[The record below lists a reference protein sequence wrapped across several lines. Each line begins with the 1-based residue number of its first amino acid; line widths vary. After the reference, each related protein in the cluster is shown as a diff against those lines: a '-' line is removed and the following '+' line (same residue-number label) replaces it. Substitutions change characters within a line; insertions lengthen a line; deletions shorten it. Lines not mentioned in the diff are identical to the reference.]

1 MNVNNKNFR
10 QILMALA
17 CQLALLTGTRA
28 ADVAGAPRFDVEVAD
43 APARAFFL
51 GLARRGGDNVL
62 VHPQVAG
69 NLTLSLHNVT
79 VAETLDAVREL
90 YGYDYRR
97 LAAGWFVLPATLQTR
112 FFQVNYLDMARQG
125 ESRTLVSSGSI
136 TDARHD
142 LGTAGGG
149 AGAGGAAA
157 AAGSGMNGAAAAGSG
172 AEVTGT
178 SIVSRTDVD
187 FWTQLEASLKAVI
200 GAGAERS
207 VVINRQSGMVAVR
220 ASPDELR
227 GVAQY
232 LERIQ
237 KTVGRQVIL
246 EAKVIEVELSDAFQ
260 AGINWGAVLKNGSQ
274 TFFGGLGTPPNG
286 FDNPLLSNTGA
297 PVTVGPGNPVTS
309 LATQSLGGAF
319 TLAVDLHDVGAFL
332 DLLKTQGTARVLS
345 SPRVATLHNQK
356 AVIKAGTDEFFVTGV
371 TSNTTT
377 GTATTTSRDVELT
390 PFFSGVALDVTP
402 QIDAEDH
409 VILHIHPSVSEVR
422 DQSKRITVGGQTD
435 ELPLAVSQ
443 VRESDSVVKARSGQ
457 MIIIGGMMRTL
468 SKRQN
473 YGTPGLS
480 AVPVLGN
487 LFKSRRNVETKTE
500 LVILLRPIIVDDDNA
515 AALAAEV
522 AARLDAAPTAGRR

>member
-1 MNVNNKNFR
+1 VNIKQF
-10 QILMALA
+10 LCAVWLCLALA
-17 CQLALLTGTRA
+17 HPAFTVDA
-28 ADVAGAPRFDVEVAD
+28 ATAARFDIEVVD

-51 GLARRGGDNVL
+51 GLAKRGGDNVL
-62 VHPQVAG
+62 VHQQVAG
-69 NLTLSLHNVT
+69 SVTLSLHNVT

-97 LAAGWFVLPATLQTR
+97 LTAGYFVLPAALQMR

-125 ESRTLVSSGSI
+125 QSRTLVSSGSI

-142 LGTAGGG
+142 
-149 AGAGGAAA
+149 AGAGGSSGGNTSNAAVGGGA
-157 AAGSGMNGAAAAGSG
+157 PASGTVTT
-172 AEVTGT
+172 ELTGT
-178 SIVSRTDVD
+178 SIVSRTDAD
-187 FWTQLEASLKAVI
+187 FWAQLEASLKAVV
-200 GAGAERS
+200 GGGPERS
-207 VVINRQSGMVAVR
+207 VVINRLSGMVAVR

-227 GVAQY
+227 GVEQY
-232 LERIQ
+232 LGRIQ
-237 KTVGRQVIL
+237 QTVSRQVIL
-246 EAKVIEVELSDAFQ
+246 EAKIIEVELNDAFQ
-260 AGINWGAVLKNGSQ
+260 AGINWGAVLRNGSQ
-274 TFFGGLGTPPNG
+274 TFFGGLSTPPSG

-332 DLLKTQGTARVLS
+332 DLLKTQGNARVLS
-345 SPRVATLHNQK
+345 SPRVTTMHNQK

-390 PFFSGVALDVTP
+390 PFFSGIALDVTP

-422 DQSKRITVGGQTD
+422 DQTKRITVGGQTD
-435 ELPLAVSQ
+435 ELPLAVSE
-443 VRESDSVVKARSGQ
+443 VRESDSVVKAHSGQ
-457 MIIIGGMMRTL
+457 MIIIGGLMRSLT
-468 SKRQN
+468 KRQS

-487 LFKSRRNVETKTE
+487 LFKSKRNVETKTE
-500 LVILLRPIIVDDDNA
+500 LVILLRPVIVNDGNA
-515 AALAAEV
+515 ESLAAE
-522 AARLDAAPTAGRR
+522 ATARVGVDSASAVRR